1 MLEVGSVF
9 GPYRLTAVLG
19 RGGMGIVYEAT
30 QLSLDRVVALKV
42 VAPGLSADQGFRAR
56 FRREGPMQ
64 ARIDHPH
71 IVPVYEAGE
80 LEGHLFIAMRLVRGP
95 TLKGLIT
102 ARELDPRRSLRILRD
117 VADALDTAHESGL
130 IHRDIKPSNV
140 LVGRRDHA
148 FLCDFGLTKEGGS
161 VTASLT
167 KTGHVVGTLDY
178 IAPEQ
183 IRGGEA
189 STASDVYALRRRA
202 LRDADGP
209 GAVPALD
216 RDRAAVR
223 PHQRP
228 GAERQRSAARPAGGA
243 GRGDRGRAREVPGR
257 APKSPLDLVE
267 RAEEILAGTTAG
279 VPTLP
284 ARGRR
289 SSLTVADTPPVP
301 PAPPPAAFESTVADH
316 PAAIPAA
323 STETDVE
330 LAPAAFA
337 GSTETDVDLPAP
349 APAASTETDVEFM
362 APPPEPPAATAS
374 TETLVPT
381 PEPVRPTVTDT
392 KVATPEPAVTPRT
405 VSSPTLPLEPVD
417 ERPSFARRRVVAV
430 GALVVV
436 VAAGAAGALMGG
448 KGEDFV
454 PPGKTEL
461 AAGAAAVA
469 VPDAWQP
476 TPQGPVIPGLTFA
489 EPASSAGIQGEFVV
503 GRLPEAGGRLLLTD
517 EFRGGIARRAG
528 AGGRRPARRRRGLPL
543 RRSAAARASIARCGS
558 TSPRRIAGSSPSH
571 ACPRRPR
578 SSPPA
583 RRRPERC
590 SWTGRR
596 RTRSARTRRS
606 AISSTPLWPRSLM
619 QRPPLERKLAGAKT
633 RRDQSKAAA
642 AIATVYGDARGKLDP
657 LPNNPTV
664 SAAAAEVEA
673 ALEAGERAYGALAKA
688 AAGGKARA
696 YAAAAQ
702 TVTAADARLTS
713 SLDALKPLGYE
724 AGEGT

>member
-189 STASDVYALRRRA
+189 STASDVYAFAAVLYETLTGQVPFPRSTEAALLYAHISDPVPSVSDLRPD
-202 LRDADGP
+202 LP
-209 GAVPALD
+209 EALD
-216 RDRAAVR
+216 EVI
-223 PHQRP
+223 
-228 GAERQRSAARPAGGA
+228 GA
-243 GRGDRGRAREVPGR
+243 GLAKFPGER
-257 APKSPLDLVE
+257 PKSPLDLVE

-362 APPPEPPAATAS
+362 APPPEPPQTAS

-517 EFRGGIARRAG
+517 EFLAALPAVPGPAVAVQLGDVEAYRYDGL
-528 AGGRRPARRRRGLPL
+528 RPQGVDRPL
-543 RRSAAARASIARCGS
+543 RLYVAPTDRGVVAVACLSAAPAFVSACEEA
-558 TSPRRIAGSSPSH
+558 AGTLQLDG
-571 ACPRRPR
+571 
-578 SSPPA
+578 
-583 RRRPERC
+583 PE
-590 SWTGRR
+590 
-596 RTRSARTRRS
+596 AY
-606 AISSTPLWPRSLM
+606 PLGPDEAFRDQLDAALATLADE
-619 QRPPLERKLAGAKT
+619 RPPLERKLAGAKT

-642 AIATVYGDARGKLDP
+642 AIATVYGDGPRQARPVAGQPDRQRRGRGGRG
-657 LPNNPTV
+657 
-664 SAAAAEVEA
+664 SAEGSASARTAHSPRPPQAARHVPMPPQPRPSPRRMPASR
-673 ALEAGERAYGALAKA
+673 ALS
-688 AAGGKARA
+688 
-696 YAAAAQ
+696 
-702 TVTAADARLTS
+702 T
-713 SLDALKPLGYE
+713 P
-724 AGEGT
+724 

>member
-80 LEGHLFIAMRLVRGP
+80 LDGHLFIAMRLVRGP

-102 ARELDPRRSLRILRD
+102 ARELDPRRSLHILRD

-189 STASDVYALRRRA
+189 STASDVYAFAAVLYETLTGQVPFPRSTEAALLYAHISDPVPSVSDLRPD
-202 LRDADGP
+202 LP
-209 GAVPALD
+209 EALD
-216 RDRAAVR
+216 EVI
-223 PHQRP
+223 
-228 GAERQRSAARPAGGA
+228 GA
-243 GRGDRGRAREVPGR
+243 GLAKFPGER
-257 APKSPLDLVE
+257 PKSPLDLVE

-330 LAPAAFA
+330 LATAAFA
-337 GSTETDVDLPAP
+337 GSTETDVELAPPAF
-349 APAASTETDVEFM
+349 AGSTETDVELA
-362 APPPEPPAATAS
+362 APPPEPDPEPEPAPTAS

-381 PEPVRPTVTDT
+381 PEPVRPTLTDT
-392 KVATPEPAVTPRT
+392 KVATPEPVVTPRT
-405 VSSPTLPLEPVD
+405 VSSPTLPLEPVE

-436 VAAGAAGALMGG
+436 LAAGAAGALLGG

-469 VPDAWQP
+469 VPEAWQP
-476 TPQGPVIPGLTFA
+476 TPQGPAIPGLTFA
-489 EPASSAGIQGEFVV
+489 EPASSAGVGGEFVV
-503 GRLPEAGGRLLLTD
+503 GRLPEAGGRLLL
-517 EFRGGIARRAG
+517 
-528 AGGRRPARRRRGLPL
+528 PADFVKTLPPSRS
-543 RRSAAARASIARCGS
+543 RRSPSSSATPRPTATTVCGRRASIVRCGF
-558 TSPRRIAGSSPSH
+558 TSLRRIAGSSPSP

-578 SSPPA
+578 SSRPA

-596 RTRSARTRRS
+596 RSRSARTRRS
-606 AISSTPLWPRSLM
+606 ASNSMPRWPRSPSSARRSNASSPARRPVATSPRPRPRSRRPTARPAASSTRCRRTRPSAP
-619 QRPPLERKLAGAKT
+619 RPPRS
-633 RRDQSKAAA
+633 RPR
-642 AIATVYGDARGKLDP
+642 
-657 LPNNPTV
+657 
-664 SAAAAEVEA
+664 
-673 ALEAGERAYGALAKA
+673 
-688 AAGGKARA
+688 
-696 YAAAAQ
+696 
-702 TVTAADARLTS
+702 
-713 SLDALKPLGYE
+713 
-724 AGEGT
+724 